1 MEKLRIGSVQE
12 IKCGSRKGLKV
23 KIIGRMK
30 VEYGYYYIVQHL
42 DGDFGFKSH
51 DLKTEEL
58 MCIGKR
64 YKDIE
69 FVDKLHSLL
78 FEEKEE
84 KEEEID
90 KKEID
95 KMIGTVQE
103 VEILQGAFVT
113 IPKCTKVKIVGI
125 HKYKAEYSR
134 EPMYIVEWNEGY
146 RLSTY
151 LNNSYGYP
159 EKLMDNLYL
168 DTHVW
173 VINQHNLKGFGGNN
187 E

>member
-42 DGDFGFKSH
+42 DGDFGFKAH

-69 FVDKLHSLL
+69 LVDKLHSLL

-84 KEEEID
+84 EK
-90 KKEID
+90 ID

-103 VEILQGAFVT
+103 VSKENENEFLPSGI
-113 IPKCTKVKIVGI
+113 KVKIVGI
-125 HKYKAEYSR
+125 HKYKSEFSK
-134 EPMYIVEWNEGY
+134 EPIYLVEWIKGY

-151 LNNSYGYP
+151 LKGAEGYP
-159 EKLMDNLYL
+159 AKLMDGLDL

-173 VINQHNLKGFGGNN
+173 IVNQYNLKGFGGNN